1 MENTDDRVRHAAV
14 AMADTIEEWP
24 DTTWE
29 DIRATNE
36 GAGWVDARN
45 GEADAGAVVLG
56 PEELRAAWDLAREL
70 AADMPEQE
78 YL

>member
-1 MENTDDRVRHAAV
+1 MDNTDDRVRHAAV
-14 AMADTIEEWP
+14 AMADTIEAWP

-29 DIRATNE
+29 DVRATNE
-36 GAGWVDARN
+36 GAGWVDARD
-45 GEADAGAVVLG
+45 GEADAGAVALG

-70 AADMPEQE
+70 AAEMPEQE

>member
-1 MENTDDRVRHAAV
+1 MDNTDDRVRHAAV
-14 AMADTIEEWP
+14 AMAGTIEAWP

-29 DIRATNE
+29 DVLATNE
-36 GAGWVDARN
+36 GAGWVDAR
-45 GEADAGAVVLG
+45 GSESDTVAVVLG

-70 AADMPEQE
+70 AAQMPEQE

>member
-1 MENTDDRVRHAAV
+1 MDYTDDRVRHAAV
-14 AMADTIEEWP
+14 AMADTIEAWP

-29 DIRATNE
+29 DVRVTNE
-36 GAGWVDARN
+36 GAGWVDTRD

-70 AADMPEQE
+70 AADMLEQE

>member
-1 MENTDDRVRHAAV
+1 MKQSDDRVRHAAV

-29 DIRATNE
+29 DVRATNE
-36 GAGWVDARN
+36 GAGWVLAST
-45 GEADAGAVVLG
+45 GEADAGTVALG

-70 AADMPEQE
+70 AAEMPEQE